1 MNNAE
6 KSRQAHNMNTFG
18 MSRMELDALVEQNK
32 DRIPMFVSGILS
44 DVQELLESAPD
55 TQTFRKMIHQRMN
68 VAKFAMFE
76 LQYK

>member
-1 MNNAE
+1 
-6 KSRQAHNMNTFG
+6 
-18 MSRMELDALVEQNK
+18 
-32 DRIPMFVSGILS
+32 MFVSGILS